1 MSTINQDF
9 LHGFAEATGMTRAE
23 AETEWAGFSY
33 QLSTEE
39 RENLENGGS
48 EAGRAEGARF
58 RKIYPENKAESAKV
72 AT

>member
-9 LHGFAEATGMTRAE
+9 LHGFAEATGLTRAE
-23 AETEWAGFSY
+23 AETEWSGFSY

-48 EAGRAEGARF
+48 EAGRATLRM
-58 RKIYPENKAESAKV
+58 RLNLQMSPPKAWR
-72 AT
+72 